1 MKVSRLSYS
10 HFVTSK
16 DVQVVSLEFQVHGLA
31 FDILKGTGRTHRQKP
46 ERAAIDLM
54 KEIRTQVLTD
64 LYNSVAMAGANFSDP
79 YLFRPDAQLNGAVFL
94 PSAGLHRCT
103 PIKHQRS
110 VLRFISSVSSYT
122 NRFRPIHKI
131 RKLVVLTAFMA
142 ESRL

>member
-46 ERAAIDLM
+46 ERAAIDRM

-79 YLFRPDAQLNGAVFL
+79 YVFRPDA
-94 PSAGLHRCT
+94 
-103 PIKHQRS
+103 
-110 VLRFISSVSSYT
+110 
-122 NRFRPIHKI
+122 
-131 RKLVVLTAFMA
+131 
-142 ESRL
+142 